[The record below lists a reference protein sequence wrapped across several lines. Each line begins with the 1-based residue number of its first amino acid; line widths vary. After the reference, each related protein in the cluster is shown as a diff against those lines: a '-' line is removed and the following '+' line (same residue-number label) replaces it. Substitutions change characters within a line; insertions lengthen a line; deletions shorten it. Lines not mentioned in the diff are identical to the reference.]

1 MAVSRRLARPLL
13 ASMFIMGGADSMMNP
28 ESKTD
33 RAKTVGPKVA
43 AQLGLPEDPKTLVLV
58 NGAVQVGAGALL
70 ALGKLPRLASLA
82 LAASLVPTTLA
93 GHRFWDE
100 TDERTRAMQRVQFF
114 KNLSMLGGL
123 LLAAADTEGRPSM
136 SWRAHRAA
144 EHASDKIGDMAAH
157 VRPAA

>member
-1 MAVSRRLARPLL
+1 
-13 ASMFIMGGADSMMNP
+13 MFIMGGADSMMNP

-33 RAKTVGPKVA
+33 RAKDVGPKVA

-100 TDERTRAMQRVQFF
+100 TDERARAMQRVQFF

>member
-1 MAVSRRLARPLL
+1 
-13 ASMFIMGGADSMMNP
+13 
-28 ESKTD
+28 
-33 RAKTVGPKVA
+33 
-43 AQLGLPEDPKTLVLV
+43 
-58 NGAVQVGAGALL
+58 
-70 ALGKLPRLASLA
+70 
-82 LAASLVPTTLA
+82 
-93 GHRFWDE
+93 
-100 TDERTRAMQRVQFF
+100 MQRVQFF